1 MIKEHSGLPE
11 AYPSS
16 KDIYKN
22 KETEILPNS
31 LIEAAIDTSGYSC
44 PAKKTTHTCKNFF
57 FCDEIL
63 IIYFF

>member
-16 KDIYKN
+16 KGIYKN

-31 LIEAAIDTSGYSC
+31 LIEAAIVMTD
-44 PAKKTTHTCKNFF
+44 
-57 FCDEIL
+57 L
-63 IIYFF
+63 M